1 MENRVEYYREK
12 ILEMV
17 KEITNSDII
26 YCVYVFIS
34 DIIKEDK
41 GA

>member
-1 MENRVEYYREK
+1 MEHGVEYYREK
-12 ILEMV
+12 IVEMV
-17 KEITNSDII
+17 KKINNSDII

-41 GA
+41 GV